1 MPLFLQ
7 IQCAFD
13 KSEKHGMSVFS
24 ILIVYYKLD
33 YGNPFAESLIDRIMV
48 NCKKIAQYAPLKGIR
63 SDYFYW
69 IKKEFFNDVTTN
81 NNGDY
86 LNSRSNKKVY
96 FVELFNDG
104 KIPKC

>member
-24 ILIVYYKLD
+24 MLIVYYKLD
-33 YGNPFAESLIDRIMV
+33 HGNPFAESLIDRIMFPS
-48 NCKKIAQYAPLKGIR
+48 KKIAQDAPLKGIR
-63 SDYFYW
+63 S
-69 IKKEFFNDVTTN
+69 
-81 NNGDY
+81 DY

-104 KIPKC
+104 KIPKY